1 MKNIKFLLSL
11 LLLIPFFFFG
21 CKKYQVIQEVRVN
34 MYHLQSPK
42 HGIEIIITHD
52 DLELGE
58 WYRLGEI
65 KAIDINK

>member
-1 MKNIKFLLSL
+1 
-11 LLLIPFFFFG
+11 
-21 CKKYQVIQEVRVN
+21 